1 MPSRSAPL
9 RLDREAIATVLAAL
23 PLTVPTRE
31 SWAGLAA
38 AQLPTFLAD
47 HAVCEQQV
55 AAFALSLA
63 AHYPEDHELVEQ
75 AAALAL
81 EEVQHFRRVIR
92 ILHRRGYPTAGRRP
106 NRWVQALR
114 GRIVAGREPWTKV
127 DRLLFGA
134 LVEARSCERFT
145 RLLAA
150 IDDDE
155 VARLLN
161 DLGPAEQRHWELFYR
176 LAGREVPAAELE
188 ERWQGWLAFE
198 GELQSRAG
206 MEPSVHG

>member
-1 MPSRSAPL
+1 MPPRSSP
-9 RLDREAIATVLAAL
+9 RPDPGAIAAVLAAL

-38 AQLPTFLAD
+38 ANLPVFLAD

-55 AAFALSLA
+55 AGFALSLA
-63 AHYPEDHELVEQ
+63 GHYPADHELVER
-75 AAALAL
+75 AAALAA
-81 EEVQHFRRVIR
+81 EEVQHFRRVVR

-106 NRWVQALR
+106 NRWVKALR
-114 GRIVAGREPWTKV
+114 ERIELGREPWSKI

-145 RLLAA
+145 RLLAV
-150 IDDDE
+150 IDDAE
-155 VARLLN
+155 VARLLH
-161 DLGPAEQRHWELFYR
+161 DLGPAEQRHWEVFYA
-176 LAGREVPAAELE
+176 LAARDVHLDQLA

-198 GELQSRAG
+198 GELQSQAG
-206 MEPSVHG
+206 VEPTVHG

>member
-1 MPSRSAPL
+1 M
-9 RLDREAIATVLAAL
+9 
-23 PLTVPTRE
+23 VPTRGE
-31 SWAGLAA
+31 WAALAA
-38 AQLPTFLAD
+38 AQLPVFLAD

-55 AAFALSLA
+55 AAYALSLA
-63 AHYPEDHELVEQ
+63 GHYPADHELVEQ

-81 EEVQHFRRVIR
+81 EEVQHFRRVVR

-114 GRIVAGREPWTKV
+114 GRIELGREPWTKI

-145 RLLAA
+145 RLLAVLE
-150 IDDDE
+150 DVE

-161 DLGPAEQRHWELFYR
+161 DLGPAEQRHWELFHA
-176 LAGREVPAAELE
+176 LAAREVSAELLA

-198 GELQSRAG
+198 GELQCRAG
-206 MEPSVHG
+206 IEPTVHG

>member
-1 MPSRSAPL
+1 VPSRSAPSPTP
-9 RLDREAIATVLAAL
+9 EAIAAVLDAL

-31 SWAGLAA
+31 EWAALAA
-38 AQLPTFLAD
+38 GQLPIFLAD

-55 AAFALSLA
+55 AVYALSLA
-63 AHYPEDHELVEQ
+63 GHYPADHELVEQ

-81 EEVQHFRRVIR
+81 EEVQHFRRVVR

-114 GRIVAGREPWTKV
+114 GRIELGREPWSKI

-145 RLLAA
+145 RLLAVLE
-150 IDDDE
+150 DSE
-155 VARLLN
+155 VARLLH
-161 DLGPAEQRHWELFYR
+161 DLGPAEQRHWEVFYALAARDVSPDR
-176 LAGREVPAAELE
+176 LA
-188 ERWQGWLAFE
+188 ERWHGWLAFE
-198 GELQSRAG
+198 GELQSQAG
-206 MEPSVHG
+206 VEPTVHG

>member
-1 MPSRSAPL
+1 MPARTSPRPGP
-9 RLDREAIATVLAAL
+9 EAIAAVLAAL
-23 PLTVPTRE
+23 PLAVPTRE

-81 EEVQHFRRVIR
+81 EEVQHFRRVVR

-145 RLLAA
+145 RLLAMLE
-150 IDDDE
+150 DDE
-155 VARLLN
+155 VARLLH
-161 DLGPAEQRHWELFYR
+161 DLGPAEQRHWELFHR
-176 LAGREVPAAELE
+176 LAGREVPAVELD

-198 GELQSRAG
+198 GELQSHAG
-206 MEPSVHG
+206 IEPTVHG

>member
-1 MPSRSAPL
+1 MRKASAQRPSP
-9 RLDREAIATVLAAL
+9 EAISTVLAAL

-31 SWAGLAA
+31 EWAPIAA
-38 AQLPTFLAD
+38 AQLPVFLAD

-55 AAFALSLA
+55 AAYALSLA
-63 AHYPEDHELVEQ
+63 GHYPADHELVER

-81 EEVQHFRRVIR
+81 EEVQHFRRVVR

-106 NRWVQALR
+106 NRWAQALR
-114 GRIVAGREPWTKV
+114 GRIVLGREPWSKV

-145 RLLAA
+145 QLLAV
-150 IDDDE
+150 IEDGE
-155 VARLLN
+155 VARLLH
-161 DLGPAEQRHWELFYR
+161 DLGPAEQRHWEVFYA
-176 LAGREVPAAELE
+176 LAARDVPPDQLA

-198 GELQSRAG
+198 GELQSHAG
-206 MEPSVHG
+206 VEPTVHG

>member
-1 MPSRSAPL
+1 MTLRSAP
-9 RLDREAIATVLAAL
+9 RPSPDGIAAVLAAL

-31 SWAGLAA
+31 EWAPLAA
-38 AQLPTFLAD
+38 AQLPVFLAD

-55 AAFALSLA
+55 AVYALSLA
-63 AHYPEDHELVEQ
+63 GHYPADHELVEQ

-81 EEVQHFRRVIR
+81 EEVQHFRRVVR

-114 GRIVAGREPWTKV
+114 GRIVLGREPWSKV

-145 RLLAA
+145 RLLAV
-150 IDDDE
+150 IEDGE
-155 VARLLN
+155 VARLLH
-161 DLGPAEQRHWELFYR
+161 DLGPAEQRHWEVFYA
-176 LAGREVPAAELE
+176 LAARDVPPDQLA

-206 MEPSVHG
+206 VEPTVHG

>member
-1 MPSRSAPL
+1 MPPRSAQRPTP
-9 RLDREAIATVLAAL
+9 EAIAAVLAAL
-23 PLTVPTRE
+23 PLTVATRE
-31 SWAGLAA
+31 EWAPLAA
-38 AQLPTFLAD
+38 ARLPIFLAD

-81 EEVQHFRRVIR
+81 EEVQHFRRVVR

-106 NRWVQALR
+106 NRWVKALR
-114 GRIVAGREPWTKV
+114 ERIELGREPWSKV

-145 RLLAA
+145 RLLSV
-150 IDDDE
+150 IDDAE
-155 VARLLN
+155 MARLLH
-161 DLGPAEQRHWELFYR
+161 DLGPAAQ
-176 LAGREVPAAELE
+176 
-188 ERWQGWLAFE
+188 RWQSWLAFE
-198 GELQSRAG
+198 GELQSQAG
-206 MEPSVHG
+206 VEPTVHG